1 MITKRIANERGHFKL
16 KWLDAHH
23 GFSFGSYFDPNWMGF
38 SKLRVVNED
47 IIAPKG
53 GFDTHPH
60 KNMEIISFI
69 IEGKLEHKDT
79 LGNHSIIK
87 TGQIQIMS
95 AGSGILHS
103 EFNPSD
109 SEDTHS
115 LQIWVEPS
123 VQNIKPRYE
132 QFDFIEP
139 QNDLVL
145 LVSPTGGGSI
155 AKIYQ
160 DVFVSLGVFGAQAYS
175 KELMDDRK
183 YWVQVIHGE
192 AIING
197 VEVAPGDAVA
207 IENEKAIEI
216 KSCKNF
222 KFLFFDLP

>member
-16 KWLDAHH
+16 KWLDARH

-47 IIAPKG
+47 IIAPNG

-69 IEGKLEHKDT
+69 VEGELEHKDT
-79 LGNHSIIK
+79 LGNNSIIK
-87 TGQIQIMS
+87 SGQIQIMS

-103 EFNPSD
+103 EFNPSN
-109 SEDTHS
+109 SKNTHS
-115 LQIWVEPS
+115 LQIWVEPAI
-123 VQNIKPRYE
+123 QNIKPRYE
-132 QFDFIEP
+132 QFDFVEP
-139 QNDLVL
+139 QEDLVL
-145 LVSPTGGGSI
+145 LASPTGGASI

-160 DVFVSLGVFGAQAYS
+160 DAFVYFAHFKTQNFS
-175 KELMDDRK
+175 KELEEERK
-183 YWVQVIHGE
+183 YWIQVIQGE

-207 IENEKAIEI
+207 IENEKTIEI